1 MASTESF
8 DPVHLLLCLRKKR
21 PCLSIAPS
29 SQIIMW
35 LGGPVVLLEQF
46 VGAVVLEGDGGASP
60 GDGNYVPIVV
70 VGVFIFVVVAIPLV
84 G

>member
-1 MASTESF
+1 MTGFSEY
-8 DPVHLLLCLRKKR
+8 KKR

-60 GDGNYVPIVV
+60 GDGGYFSAVV
-70 VGVFIFVVVAIPLV
+70 VSVFIGVVNPVLVAGQQNMAALV
-84 G
+84 